1 MNQMTDQLNSQT
13 LGKPR
18 PPSLGVR
25 ISGFADRYMHIIF
38 PLPALIIVL
47 ATMIYPLVYT
57 FLLSTRIYGTNLQKY
72 TFVGTRHFGD
82 VFQDERFINALGRTF
97 YFAVLTVTVSI
108 VVGMIMALIMNRE
121 FWGAPVVRTLFLLPM
136 VATPVA
142 TSLVWIMMFNPTLG
156 VLNYFLRMLG
166 LAPSLWV
173 ADPRWVIP
181 TIVMVD
187 VWHSAPFVMLILLA
201 GIRSLPYEPF
211 ESAMIDG
218 ATRWQMFT
226 KITLPLIRPALVVAM
241 MFRTIDALKV
251 FDLIWVMT
259 AGGPGYDSE
268 TLYIYAYNNAFKYL
282 NLGYG
287 SAVIIVFTLIVTVV
301 SVFWIR
307 MRNREWI

>member
-1 MNQMTDQLNSQT
+1 MSQT
-13 LGKPR
+13 TNQLDHQTSWKPR

-47 ATMIYPLVYT
+47 ATMIYPLIYT

-82 VFQDERFINALGRTF
+82 VLHDERFINALGRTF
-97 YFAVLTVTVSI
+97 YFALLTVTISI

-166 LAPSLWV
+166 LPPSLWV
-173 ADPRWVIP
+173 ADARWVIP
-181 TIVMVD
+181 TVVMVD

-287 SAVIIVFTLIVTVV
+287 SAVIIIFTFIVTVA